1 MKTLSIILLFILTS
15 LLQGQ
20 EVTSYNLDI
29 KIDVNKKSINV
40 EGSVDVDF
48 KSKDSINLV
57 LWKNTDIKEI
67 SCDGKNLKYLFDTLS
82 PTPVM
87 YIING
92 SSLTIKKPMQND
104 VKQSIKFIYECNMK
118 EFKSWSASFEEN
130 WIEINVYCG
139 WFPVSFDSRSYT
151 SNFKIYIDE
160 NYVVTG
166 SGIVEKKNNY
176 WEMIQPWPAFD
187 NVIIASKKLKS
198 KVLNENNAFIQ
209 TYYNDNDFSDS
220 DADSIL
226 SECKYVL
233 NLFERFFGKKDS
245 TYLKFVIAPFEW
257 GGGYSRKNF
266 VSMRTKHFNLYTSTK
281 GIAHEIAHFWW
292 NGAVTTTWEDWLNEA
307 FAEYSMLLY
316 IRERIGLEEFQKQ
329 VEEYKSK
336 IKNLPPIW
344 GIERDSQ
351 EAYSVLYEKG
361 SLILFELENKISKDQ
376 FLDFLKEVS
385 KSKIVT
391 TDGLLNLMEKK
402 LSKETQIWL
411 ENKLKV
417 Y

>member
-1 MKTLSIILLFILTS
+1 MKALTIVFLITLTS
-15 LLQGQ
+15 FLQGQ
-20 EVTSYNLDI
+20 EITSYDLDV
-29 KIDVNKKSINV
+29 KIDANGKTVSV
-40 EGSVDVDF
+40 EGLVDIDF
-48 KSKDSINLV
+48 KGKDSINLV
-57 LWKNTDIKEI
+57 LWKNTDIREI
-67 SCDGKNLKYLFDTLS
+67 SCCGEDLKYFFDTLS

-92 SSLTIKKPMQND
+92 SSLIIKKPMQNEE
-104 VKQSIKFIYECNMK
+104 KQSIKFIYECNMK

-139 WFPVSFDSRSYT
+139 WFPVSFESKSYL
-151 SNFKIYIDE
+151 SKFKIYIDE
-160 NYVVTG
+160 DYIVTG
-166 SGIVEKKNNY
+166 SGLVEKKNDY
-176 WEMIQPWPAFD
+176 WEMIQPWPAYD

-198 KVLNENNAFIQ
+198 KILNENIAFIQ
-209 TYYNDNDFSDS
+209 TDYNDIDFSDS

-226 SECKYVL
+226 SECKYVF

-245 TYLKFVIAPFEW
+245 TYIKFVIAPFEW

-266 VSMRTKHFNLYTSTK
+266 ISMRTKHFNLYTSTK

-292 NGAVTTTWEDWLNEA
+292 NKAVTTMWEDWLNEA

-316 IRERIGLEEFQKQ
+316 SRERLGLEEFQKQ

-336 IKNLPPIW
+336 IKNLPSVW
-344 GIERDSQ
+344 GIERESQ

-361 SLILFELENKISKDQ
+361 SLILYEMEEKVGKSS
-376 FLDFLKEVS
+376 FLNFLKEVS
-385 KSKIVT
+385 DNNIAT
-391 TDGLLNLMEKK
+391 TEDLLNLVENK
-402 LSKETQIWL
+402 LSQETRVWL